1 MKLNGF
7 WIESQKFWSLELF
20 FLPAIFLLLLLF
32 HANISLLWASVSLS
46 ENGFSNLVISQ
57 KFIPATFSAQFL
69 LLLLYFH
76 CLEFRQLFSIKEGK
90 FRI

>member
-20 FLPAIFLLLLLF
+20 FCQLFLLLLF